1 MMKKT
6 LVAIAALAVVSA
18 ASAEVTLSGGMALE
32 LSNSTASEEMQLNN
46 GDAAATNLTVT
57 AKENLGGGL
66 TLATQINM
74 RMNAAN
80 GTDGGNPAGS
90 LTQNANMSLAG
101 AFGSLTLGR
110 WQIASPAGFDAFG
123 RYGNTAYA
131 AAGTASSTRVSNQV
145 GYSSPVFSGF
155 KVSLASSVDGVNNAA
170 REATLARVDYSV
182 GKFAA
187 AYATYDTTAGLNGK
201 DIMAS
206 YDFGMA
212 KIMGVQD
219 TSTTGVRNTSVGVR
233 VPYGAFTLIAQA
245 QQGDSD
251 SNTAMGIDYAMSKA
265 TTVYAAS
272 NSGGA
277 HNQYR
282 FGLRTAF

>member
-18 ASAEVTLSGGMALE
+18 ASAEVKLSGGMALD

-74 RMNAAN
+74 RMNAAT
-80 GTDGGNPAGS
+80 GAEGGNGG
-90 LTQNANMSLAG
+90 LVQNTNMSLAG

-110 WQIASPAGFDAFG
+110 WQVASPAGFDAFG